1 MSETLEA
8 LASDTEAPAPEPV
21 DDLRAAIGAAF
32 DEVAGASEA
41 DETGQERDA
50 SGRFVARE
58 RETSG
63 VNDHETPDGERQEQ
77 EATTDGKE
85 AAEEARAEVPPQP
98 VKTPVDEVLEQY
110 KPLYAA
116 RGIPVQQAVGMLF
129 EAQKLLEERPVEAIA
144 VLARQYGVD
153 LTKFGA
159 QPQQAEQPTNDAT
172 QAALQRVQQLEQR
185 IQAYE
190 QQQEQSRRA
199 EIEQSIAA
207 FAADPKHSH
216 FPTVRKA
223 MGALMQAGEAKDM
236 ADAYDQA
243 CRANPTVWAS
253 IQKAEAEAR
262 AKSDAEAKQKAAE
275 EARRR
280 NVQRRG
286 SSPVNGFA
294 KAPES
299 LRDTIEAAWDG
310 RLN

>member
-8 LASDTEAPAPEPV
+8 PAPDTEAPAPEPV

-32 DEVAGASEA
+32 DEVAGAGEPEA
-41 DETGQERDA
+41 EEAPERERDER
-50 SGRFVARE
+50 GRFARA
-58 RETSG
+58 
-63 VNDHETPDGERQEQ
+63 DGDEPEPT

-262 AKSDAEAKQKAAE
+262 TKSDVEAKQKAAE